1 MGFLRC
7 LFLFPVCDSS
17 GKLQCAYSFPEIQM
31 TRSSRDFETTNKR
44 NIFDEVVFWNSGC

>member
-1 MGFLRC
+1 MGLLRC

-17 GKLQCAYSFPEIQM
+17 GKLQCAYSFPEILI

-44 NIFDEVVFWNSGC
+44 TICDAVVFF